1 MVTAIVLLIGIFA
14 YAIVG
19 EICDY
24 LKEKNDRDDID
35 E

>member
-1 MVTAIVLLIGIFA
+1 MIAVIVLIIGIFV

-24 LKEKNDRDDID
+24 LKEKNRRDDTD

>member
-1 MVTAIVLLIGIFA
+1 MEAVIVLLIGIFT

-24 LKEKNDRDDID
+24 LQEKNERDDID

>member
-1 MVTAIVLLIGIFA
+1 MVAVIVLIIGIFA

-24 LKEKNDRDDID
+24 LEEKNRRDDID